1 MNRKGLTLIEVL
13 VTITIMAIVF
23 GVLLT
28 SLMLSFR
35 GDRVAQERTQAIH
48 FTENLLELYRLRW
61 QDPSNYALAVPPKSG
76 DISLIARH
84 LPRDAHYEVSVER
97 LDIDGSPWSNTGP
110 PPLQKVRARVLDS
123 SGREIAR
130 STILIPNPDLG
141 SALR

>member
-13 VTITIMAIVF
+13 VAIAVMAIVF
-23 GVLLT
+23 GALLT
-28 SLMLSFR
+28 SLVSSLR
-35 GDRVAQERTQAIH
+35 GDRVAQERTQAAH

-61 QDPSNYALAVPPKSG
+61 QDPSDYALAVPPKSG

-84 LPRDAHYEVSVER
+84 LPRSASYEVSVER
-97 LDIDGSPWSNTGP
+97 LNIDGTPWSDAGP
-110 PPLQKVRARVLDS
+110 PPLQKVRARVLDG

-130 STILIPNPDLG
+130 STALIPNPDLG